1 MTLTI
6 WQISNQNLNDGY
18 IQLNALTTSITLDV
32 LGYDDNVK

>member
-1 MTLTI
+1 MTLTM

-18 IQLNALTTSITLDV
+18 IQLNALTISITLDV